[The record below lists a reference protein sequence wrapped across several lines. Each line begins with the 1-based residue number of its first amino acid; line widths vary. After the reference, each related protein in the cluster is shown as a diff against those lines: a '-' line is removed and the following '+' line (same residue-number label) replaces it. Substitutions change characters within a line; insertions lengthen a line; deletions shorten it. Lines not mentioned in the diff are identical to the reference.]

1 MGDKMNNKRNVGVR
15 LSEADREILENI
27 AKKYD
32 ITISDVVRMAIKE
45 FLKNNEI
52 KLREVSS

>member
-1 MGDKMNNKRNVGVR
+1 MNNRRNIGVR
-15 LSEADREILENI
+15 LDEADREVLENI

-32 ITISDVVRMAIKE
+32 ITISDVVRIAIRE

>member
-1 MGDKMNNKRNVGVR
+1 MNSRRNIGVR
-15 LSEADREILENI
+15 LSEKDRIILENI

-32 ITISDVVRMAIKE
+32 ITISDVVRIAIRE

-52 KLREVSS
+52 KLKEGSP